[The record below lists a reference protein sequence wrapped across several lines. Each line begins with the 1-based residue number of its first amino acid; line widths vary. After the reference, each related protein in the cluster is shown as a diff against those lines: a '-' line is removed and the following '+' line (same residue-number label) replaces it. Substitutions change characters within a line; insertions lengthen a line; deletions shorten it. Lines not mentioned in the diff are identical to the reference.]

1 MPKLSRFL
9 WPLALASLVWCR
21 PALAADPS
29 TSECLAASEAS
40 LNDSNE
46 HALRAE
52 RRHLLVCSAGSCPTE
67 IRKECMRR
75 VEEVN
80 AAMPALVFEA
90 KKGDGTDLTDV
101 KVTMDG
107 EVLTDHLDGRAL
119 EVDPGKHTFVFETEG
134 EDSITKE
141 LVVAEGV
148 KDRRESV
155 VFGPVP
161 VSGAGAGGPADAGDQ
176 AKGGMPTQRVVAL
189 VAGGL
194 GVASVGTGAVFGV
207 MAMQKKQ
214 DAEKICPHDCPD
226 KTGVDAWHNAKTFG
240 TVSTITFAAGG
251 ALLAGAA
258 VLWFT
263 ASPSKRSAEVGV
275 GLGSVQIRGTW

>member
-1 MPKLSRFL
+1 MPTPSRFL
-9 WPLALASLVWCR
+9 WPLALASLFLSR
-21 PALAADPS
+21 PASAADPT
-29 TSECLAASEAS
+29 TSECLSASEDS
-40 LNDSNE
+40 LKDGND

-52 RRHLLVCSAGSCPTE
+52 RKHLLICSANSCPTE

-90 KKGDGTDLTDV
+90 KKADGTDLTEV

-107 EVLTDHLDGRAL
+107 EVLTDRLDGTAL
-119 EVDPGKHTFVFETEG
+119 EIDPGKHTFVFETEG

-141 LVVAEGV
+141 LVLNEGV

-155 VFGPVP
+155 QFGNVAAAMGTQ
-161 VSGAGAGGPADAGDQ
+161 SGPPTEQ
-176 AKGGMPTQRVVAL
+176 AQGGMPTQRVVAL
-189 VAGGL
+189 VTGGI
-194 GVASVGTGAVFGV
+194 GVAGIGTGAVLGV

-214 DAEKICPHDCPD
+214 DAEKLCPHDCANQ
-226 KTGVDAWHNAKTFG
+226 TGVDAWHSATTMG
-240 TVSTITFAAGG
+240 TVSTIAFAAGG

-263 ASPSKRSAEVGV
+263 SPTHRSAEVG
-275 GLGSVQIRGTW
+275 LGPGNVQIRGTW

>member
-1 MPKLSRFL
+1 MMPKFSAFL
-9 WPLALASLVWCR
+9 WSLALASLAFCR

-29 TSECLAASEAS
+29 TSECLTASEDS
-40 LNDSNE
+40 LKDGNE

-52 RRHLLVCSAGSCPTE
+52 RRHLLICSASSCPTE

-80 AAMPALVFEA
+80 AALPALVFEA

-107 EVLTDHLDGRAL
+107 EVLADHLDGTAL
-119 EVDPGKHTFVFETEG
+119 EVDPGKHTFVFETPG

-141 LVVAEGV
+141 LVVNEGV
-148 KDRRESV
+148 KDRRESI

-161 VSGAGAGGPADAGDQ
+161 TGGAVTPGDGAQ
-176 AKGGMPTQRVVAL
+176 ATGGMPAQRVVAL
-189 VAGGL
+189 VAGGV
-194 GVASVGTGAVFGV
+194 GVAGLAAGGVFGV

-214 DAEKICPHDCPD
+214 EAEKVCPHDCPD
-226 KTGVDAWHNAKTFG
+226 QGGVDKWHTATTFG
-240 TVSTITFAAGG
+240 TVSTIAFAAGG
-251 ALLAGAA
+251 ALVAGAA

-263 ASPSKRSAEVGV
+263 SPKRSAEVGI
-275 GLGSVQIRGTW
+275 GPGSVELRGTF

>member
-1 MPKLSRFL
+1 MPKLSAFL
-9 WPLALASLVWCR
+9 SPLALASLLLCR

-29 TSECLAASEAS
+29 TSECLTASEAS
-40 LNDSNE
+40 LKDGND
-46 HALRAE
+46 HALRSE

-75 VEEVN
+75 VEDVN

-107 EVLTDHLDGRAL
+107 EVLADHLDGRAI
-119 EVDPGKHTFVFETEG
+119 EVDPGKHTFVFETTG
-134 EDSITKE
+134 EDAITKE
-141 LVVAEGV
+141 LVVNEGV

-155 VFGPVP
+155 VFGPIP
-161 VSGAGAGGPADAGDQ
+161 AGDAGGGVTAGGGEQ
-176 AKGGMPTQRVVAL
+176 AQGGLSTQRVVAL
-189 VAGGL
+189 VAGGV
-194 GVASVGTGAVFGV
+194 GVAGLATGGVFGV

-214 DAEKICPHDCPD
+214 DAQKICPHDCPD
-226 KTGVDAWHNAKTFG
+226 KAGVDAWHSATTFG
-240 TVSTITFAAGG
+240 TVSTIAFVAGG
-251 ALLAGAA
+251 ALVAGAA

-263 ASPSKRSAEVGV
+263 SPSKKAEVGL
-275 GLGSVQIRGTW
+275 GLGNVQLRGSF

>member
-1 MPKLSRFL
+1 MPKLSPFL
-9 WPLALASLVWCR
+9 WSLALASLAFSR
-21 PALAADPS
+21 PASAADPS
-29 TSECLAASEAS
+29 TSECLTASEDS
-40 LNDSNE
+40 LKDGNE

-52 RRHLLVCSAGSCPTE
+52 RRHLLICSASSCPTE

-80 AAMPALVFEA
+80 AALPALVFEA

-107 EVLTDHLDGRAL
+107 EVLADHLDGTAL
-119 EVDPGKHTFVFETEG
+119 EVDPGKHTFVFETPG

-141 LVVAEGV
+141 LVVNEGV
-148 KDRRESV
+148 KDRRESI

-161 VSGAGAGGPADAGDQ
+161 TVGPVTPGDGAEAN
-176 AKGGMPTQRVVAL
+176 GGMPTQRVVAL
-189 VAGGL
+189 VAGGV
-194 GVASVGTGAVFGV
+194 GVAGLATGGVFGV

-214 DAEKICPHDCPD
+214 EAEKVCPHDCPD
-226 KTGVDAWHNAKTFG
+226 QGGVDKWHTATTFG
-240 TVSTITFAAGG
+240 TVSTIAFAAGG
-251 ALLAGAA
+251 ALVAGAA

-263 ASPSKRSAEVGV
+263 SPKRSAEVGI
-275 GLGSVQIRGTW
+275 GPGSVELRGTF